1 MRILVA
7 DDEATSRRILHAIVT
22 KLGHDCIVAE
32 DGIIA
37 WQLLS
42 SQPIDVLLTDW
53 MMPGL
58 NGPDLCRRVRE
69 ERDGHY
75 TYTVLVTGLR
85 ERAQVLEGMN
95 AGADDYL
102 TKPVDPFDVETRL
115 VAASRVTALHRQV
128 LDYRTQLEHANT
140 ELLSLSL
147 TDPLTGIGN
156 RRRMDE
162 DLARARERAQR
173 IGRPFGVALF
183 DIDHFKLYNDHYG
196 HVAGDETLR
205 YVALNIVKVTRRH
218 ESLYRYG
225 GEEFLLL
232 LPDTTLDGALAAAER
247 ARRAVEDAAI
257 PHQRRPTPPFLVT
270 ISGAAS
276 VWAPGSL
283 LSTVEL
289 IAAADEGLYEAKT
302 AGRNRVY
309 AHAGAHTE
317 QLGFETTSSPPR

>member
-7 DDEATSRRILHAIVT
+7 DDDATSRRILHAIVT
-22 KLGHDCIVAE
+22 KLGHDCIMAE
-32 DGIIA
+32 DGMIA
-37 WQLLS
+37 WELLS
-42 SQPIDVLLTDW
+42 AQPIDVLLTDW

-58 NGPDLCRRVRE
+58 DGPDLCRRVRE

-85 ERAQVLEGMN
+85 EREQVLEGMN

-115 VAASRVTALHRQV
+115 VAATRVTALHRQV

-162 DLARARERAQR
+162 DVARTHERAKR
-173 IGRPFGVALF
+173 IARPFGVALF

-196 HVAGDETLR
+196 HLAGDETLR
-205 YVALNIVKVTRRH
+205 WVALSIVKVARRH

-232 LPDTTLDGALAAAER
+232 LPDTDLDGAWAAAER
-247 ARRAVEDAAI
+247 ARRAVEEAAI
-257 PHQRRPTPPFLVT
+257 PHQHRPTSPPVVT
-270 ISGAAS
+270 ISGSAS
-276 VWAPGSL
+276 VCPPGSP
-283 LSTVEL
+283 LSVVAL
-289 IAAADEGLYEAKT
+289 IAAADDGLYQAK
-302 AGRNRVY
+302 ADGRNRIY
-309 AHAGAHTE
+309 AHGGPHTHE
-317 QLGFETTSSPPR
+317 LGLETAPSPRR

>member
-7 DDEATSRRILHAIVT
+7 DDDATSRRILYAIVT
-22 KLGHDCIVAE
+22 KLGHDCIMAE
-32 DGIIA
+32 DGMIA

-42 SQPIDVLLTDW
+42 SQPVDVLLTDW

-58 NGPDLCRRVRE
+58 DGPDLCRRVRE

-75 TYTVLVTGLR
+75 ISTVLVTGLR
-85 ERAQVLEGMN
+85 EREQVLEGMN

-115 VAASRVTALHRQV
+115 VAATRVTALHRQV

-162 DLARARERAQR
+162 DLARTHERARR
-173 IGRPFGVALF
+173 IARPFAVVLF

-196 HVAGDETLR
+196 HVAGDDALR
-205 YVALNIVKVTRRH
+205 YVALSIVKVARRH

-232 LPDTTLDGALAAAER
+232 LPDTNLDGALAAAER
-247 ARRAVEDAAI
+247 ARRAVEEAAI
-257 PHQRRPTPPFLVT
+257 PHEHRPTSPPLVT
-270 ISGAAS
+270 ISGSAS
-276 VWAPGSL
+276 VCSPGSL
-283 LSTVEL
+283 LSTVAL
-289 IAAADEGLYEAKT
+289 IAGADEGLYKAKL
-302 AGRNRVY
+302 AGRNRVW
-309 AHAGAHTE
+309 AHDGPRTQGLE
-317 QLGFETTSSPPR
+317 LETSPPPSR

>member
-7 DDEATSRRILHAIVT
+7 DDDATSRRILHAIVT
-22 KLGHDCIVAE
+22 KLGHDCIMAE
-32 DGIIA
+32 DGMIA

-58 NGPDLCRRVRE
+58 DGPDLCRRVRE

-115 VAASRVTALHRQV
+115 VAATRVTALHRQV

-147 TDPLTGIGN
+147 TDPLNGIGN
-156 RRRMDE
+156 
-162 DLARARERAQR
+162 
-173 IGRPFGVALF
+173 
-183 DIDHFKLYNDHYG
+183 H
-196 HVAGDETLR
+196 
-205 YVALNIVKVTRRH
+205 
-218 ESLYRYG
+218 
-225 GEEFLLL
+225 
-232 LPDTTLDGALAAAER
+232 
-247 ARRAVEDAAI
+247 
-257 PHQRRPTPPFLVT
+257 
-270 ISGAAS
+270 
-276 VWAPGSL
+276 
-283 LSTVEL
+283 
-289 IAAADEGLYEAKT
+289 
-302 AGRNRVY
+302 
-309 AHAGAHTE
+309 
-317 QLGFETTSSPPR
+317 